1 MLFYPTTP
9 APRASQGQPKPKA
22 NDMSVES
29 HSLGYIL
36 TNVPSYFGQSVG
48 CSRCTTLQTLVII
61 L

>member
-48 CSRCTTLQTLVII
+48 CSNAQLSKH
-61 L
+61 